1 MHSLMQFLSCVDYV
15 SSSEKVGI
23 CDLSFVWIALS
34 GGGGGPHED
43 SSGHAALQIHLYS
56 PVAAIKL
63 ARVCPF
69 SFSTSCH

>member
-23 CDLSFVWIALS
+23 CDLSFVWIALR
-34 GGGGGPHED
+34 GGGSPMRTPV
-43 SSGHAALQIHLYS
+43 GHAALQIHLYS

-69 SFSTSCH
+69 SFSISCH

>member
-34 GGGGGPHED
+34 GGVPMRT
-43 SSGHAALQIHLYS
+43 
-56 PVAAIKL
+56 PVAMLHFK
-63 ARVCPF
+63 
-69 SFSTSCH
+69 STFTLR